1 MKDVRTR
8 QQQYRLRKRQ
18 RRHLVTVEV
27 GPAEMEA
34 LWQLGLLP
42 EGTSDKAALL
52 EAVQRF
58 LSCAPAVAAIPE
70 RLYPR

>member
-1 MKDVRTR
+1 MQKSQISALT
-8 QQQYRLRKRQ
+8 
-18 RRHLVTVEV
+18 TVET
-27 GPAEMEA
+27 AKK
-34 LWQLGLLP
+34 LGLLP